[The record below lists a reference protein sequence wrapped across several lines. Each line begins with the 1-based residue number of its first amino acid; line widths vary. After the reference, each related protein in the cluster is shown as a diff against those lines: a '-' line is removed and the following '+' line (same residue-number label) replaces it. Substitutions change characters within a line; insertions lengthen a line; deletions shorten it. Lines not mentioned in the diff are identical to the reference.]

1 METAKPKTLGDFPQ
15 FVIND
20 VRPGVT
26 SDDGYQLFE
35 IEASFDPILERRF
48 DEMMEGV
55 GVQWFWLLFS
65 ERSCLTPMLKSF
77 DKQTKTVIL
86 SCYEKEEPR
95 IIGLTLPYLSP
106 YWQAFHVWMVLDPN
120 WGWERKQFQG
130 IDAVTEDYEAEE
142 VSFVD
147 GREVKIWSK
156 LQPAG
161 MDTGQSRHY
170 PASDQTSPVR
180 SGTRLVPGGWGHE
193 HCELCN
199 KHIDAGMVGYCDPGE
214 RWMCEVCYDRYV
226 IPRDLA
232 FVGEL

>member
-106 YWQAFHVWMVLDPN
+106 Y
-120 WGWERKQFQG
+120 
-130 IDAVTEDYEAEE
+130 
-142 VSFVD
+142 
-147 GREVKIWSK
+147 
-156 LQPAG
+156 
-161 MDTGQSRHY
+161 
-170 PASDQTSPVR
+170 
-180 SGTRLVPGGWGHE
+180 
-193 HCELCN
+193 
-199 KHIDAGMVGYCDPGE
+199 
-214 RWMCEVCYDRYV
+214 
-226 IPRDLA
+226 
-232 FVGEL
+232 